1 MDKVLENTK
10 QRRSIRSINSEPV
23 KEEYINKIIDAG
35 LSAPSGM
42 NRQAGII
49 IAVTN
54 KELRDKI
61 SKLNAQVGGMDENKD
76 PFYNAPVILI
86 VLAKKSINT
95 RIYDGSVM
103 IENMLLEA
111 TSLGLGSIWIHR
123 AKEELETPFGKELLK
138 SLNITDEYEGIG
150 HCAIGYISGQA
161 PEAHPINP
169 NRVFFIN

>member
-1 MDKVLENTK
+1 MDKVLEYIK
-10 QRRSIRSINSEPV
+10 QRRSIRSFKSEPV
-23 KEEYINKIIDAG
+23 KEEYINKIIYAG

-95 RIYDGSVM
+95 HIYDGSVM

-123 AKEELETPFGKELLK
+123 AKEEFETPFGKELLK

>member
-1 MDKVLENTK
+1 MDKVLENIK
-10 QRRSIRSINSEPV
+10 QRRSIRSFKSEPV
-23 KEEYINKIIDAG
+23 KEEYINKIIEAG
-35 LSAPSGM
+35 LSAPSGL

-61 SKLNAQVGGMDENKD
+61 SKLNAQIGGMGENKD

-86 VLAKKSINT
+86 VLAKKSAPT
-95 RIYDGSVM
+95 YIYDGSVM

-123 AKEELETPFGKELLK
+123 AKEEFETPFGKELLK
-138 SLNITDEYEGIG
+138 SLNTTDEYEGIG
-150 HCAIGYISGQA
+150 HCAIGYVNGEIPQV
-161 PEAHPINP
+161 HPINP
-169 NRVFFIN
+169 NRVFFIK